1 MQLAIRR
8 QVAALSA
15 FRKVFAPERAGGL
28 PRGIAEPGDV
38 ATKRGAAERQVLI
51 CRTLS
56 TAATFTPLP
65 VDSDAVP

>member
-15 FRKVFAPERAGGL
+15 FRKVFAPERARRLAAGAS
-28 PRGIAEPGDV
+28 PNRGVTTDC
-38 ATKRGAAERQVLI
+38 GALDRYVLI